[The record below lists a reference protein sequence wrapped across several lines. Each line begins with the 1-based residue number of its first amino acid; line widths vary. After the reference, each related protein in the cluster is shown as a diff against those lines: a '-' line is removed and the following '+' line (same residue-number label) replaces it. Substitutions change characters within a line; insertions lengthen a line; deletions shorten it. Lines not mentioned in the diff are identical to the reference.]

1 MPKPRTSV
9 TLTPVGSFEELA
21 VGDLIVF
28 QGRLY
33 RIFNIPKTYNPESP
47 SLQMEVLH
55 GQPDDTKEGWR
66 YLTTLVQASA
76 LKLVLS

>member
-9 TLTPVGSFEELA
+9 TLTPVGTFEELA

-55 GQPDDTKEGWR
+55 GHPDDTQQGWR
-66 YLTTLVQASA
+66 YLSTLVQAGA
-76 LKLVLS
+76 LKLVIT